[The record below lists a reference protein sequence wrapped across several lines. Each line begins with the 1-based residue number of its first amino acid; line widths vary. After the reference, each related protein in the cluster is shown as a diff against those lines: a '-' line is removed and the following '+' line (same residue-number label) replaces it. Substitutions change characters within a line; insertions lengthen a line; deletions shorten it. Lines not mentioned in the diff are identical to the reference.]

1 MAVTLGE
8 KNMARTKKKLIDDN
22 NVAVVDNDTKT
33 LDTGASPAIGGQI
46 DSPPAVCNN
55 EPVSSIM
62 GQKYRDSYAKMYDAL
77 PKWKK
82 LAVNECKAI
91 NATNDNLYEEFIKS
105 VIADAER
112 V

>member
-8 KNMARTKKKLIDDN
+8 KNMARSKKKLIDDN

-33 LDTGASPAIGGQI
+33 LDPNAPLTIGGQI
-46 DSPPAVCNN
+46 DSPPAVSKN

-62 GQKYRDSYAKMYDAL
+62 GQKYRDSYSKLYDAL
-77 PKWKK
+77 PNWKK
-82 LAVNECKAI
+82 QVVNECKAI
-91 NATNDNLYEEFIKS
+91 NAKNDNLYEEFIQS